1 MTSPCDVTGMIFKG
15 DHPQIAELFRY
26 LKLVNC
32 ENSARYYFIY
42 IFRDSNDFAKQLV
55 TISIHCVSEEKKSL
69 SRDVQ
74 VHFSVYIWYTLYIY
88 IDMYVQV

>member
-1 MTSPCDVTGMIFKG
+1 MTSPCDVTGMMIFKG

-55 TISIHCVSEEKKSL
+55 TISIHCVSEEKNPCPGMSK
-69 SRDVQ
+69 
-74 VHFSVYIWYTLYIY
+74 YIFRYTSGIHYIY